1 MHYVYILYSPALDR
15 FYVGGSSTPAQRL
28 LHHNAGN
35 QRYTRRA
42 SDWVQVFLK
51 PTASRDEARQ
61 IEQSI
66 KKSKSRETILR
77 WIRGSD
83 NQLPASIWKLF
94 NK

>member
-1 MHYVYILYSPALDR
+1 MHYVYILYSPALDH
-15 FYVGGSSTPAQRL
+15 FYVGESSNPAQRL

-66 KKSKSRETILR
+66 KKSKSRKTILR